1 MNINPNPDLEI
12 YFLDSCVSRNPELLN
27 IGISKIVSKSGFG
40 IKMKINIKIKKIED
54 LN

>member
-1 MNINPNPDLEI
+1 MTIAEFNFSPNGCH
-12 YFLDSCVSRNPELLN
+12 SCVSRNPELLN